1 MGRGRRCHLDT
12 RAKTR
17 GGGYTGRARLVVAAH
32 RARVAGRGERV
43 EPARGVVDACRAE
56 LEQTRTSSGAP
67 MTRERVSRSGRAVSD
82 GESNDTH

>member
-1 MGRGRRCHLDT
+1 M
-12 RAKTR
+12 
-17 GGGYTGRARLVVAAH
+17 VVAAH

-82 GESNDTH
+82 GESNDALFEDVFAEVAERPKV